1 MTMKAE
7 FAGPLEPMGGCCYRI
22 PKEYKKGMRVDG
34 HIFATEKLLESIRK
48 DQAPDQVANVA
59 TLPGIQTASL
69 AMPDIHWGYGFCIGG
84 VCATDPAEGGVI
96 SPGGVGYDINCGV
109 RLVKTNLTLDEVR
122 PRIRELVKGLFYT
135 VPAGAGKS
143 GRYKFDNTETRR
155 LMGEGPRFVIN
166 RDLGVP
172 QDLTHTESHG
182 LIPDGDPHQVSDHA
196 VKRGSEQCGTLG
208 SGNHFLEVQVVD
220 AILDEDVA
228 KVFGLELNQ
237 VCVMIH
243 SGSRGLGYQVCDD
256 ALAQFRNVP
265 AKYGI
270 ELPDRQLACAPVDT
284 PEGRKYIA
292 AMRAAANFGFCNRQL
307 LMQQAREVF
316 ASVFGRSWPDLGMDL
331 LYDVAHNI
339 AKLEEHVVDGRK
351 KKVWVHRKGATRAF
365 PAGHPDVPE
374 QFRSVGQ
381 PVIIPGDMGRAS
393 WVLVGSAGSMEKTF
407 GSTCHG
413 AGRAMSRTAAK
424 LEAGGRR
431 IDKELESRGVIA
443 MASSR
448 FGLAEE
454 QPRAYKNVDD
464 VVDVVHQADLS
475 RKVARMR
482 PIGVIKG

>member
-1 MTMKAE
+1 MMKGE
-7 FAGPLEPMGGCCYRI
+7 FTGPLEPIGNCCYRI
-22 PKEYKKGMRVDG
+22 PKEYRKGMRVDG
-34 HIFATEKLLESIRK
+34 RIFATEKLLESIRK

-109 RLVKTNLTLDEVR
+109 RLVKTNLFLEEVK

-135 VPAGAGKS
+135 VPTGAGRT
-143 GRYKFDNTETRR
+143 GRFKFDTTETRR
-155 LMGEGPRFVIN
+155 LMGEGPRFVVN
-166 RDLGVP
+166 RDLGVLN
-172 QDLTHTESHG
+172 DLEHTESHG
-182 LIPDGDPHQVSDHA
+182 LIRDGDPHEVSDHA

-256 ALAQFRNVP
+256 ALAAFRNCP

-316 ASVFGRSWPDLGMDL
+316 ASVFGRKWQDLGMDL

-339 AKLEEHVVDGRK
+339 AKLEEHVVDGKR

-365 PAGHPDVPE
+365 PAGHPEVPE
-374 QFRSVGQ
+374 QFRAVGQ

-413 AGRAMSRTAAK
+413 AGRSMSRTAAK
-424 LEAGGRR
+424 LDAGGRR

-454 QPRAYKNVDD
+454 QPKAYKNVDD
-464 VVDVVHQADLS
+464 VVDAVHLADLS